1 MHSEFYFEVF
11 DSTRDRAPSRSTSNW
26 DAQLTFPT
34 FPSAR
39 YCSGR
44 RSDRKEKKPWMQPWP
59 YWEPATAH
67 PEDERRVDCNPA
79 VLASY
84 RIYRAGCRSNNRA
97 SWRQKGRD
105 WMNSSIDP
113 PAPSCA

>member
-1 MHSEFYFEVF
+1 M
-11 DSTRDRAPSRSTSNW
+11 
-26 DAQLTFPT
+26 
-34 FPSAR
+34 
-39 YCSGR
+39 
-44 RSDRKEKKPWMQPWP
+44 
-59 YWEPATAH
+59 H